1 MYMLFYHH
9 KSFLCHIGGVTII
22 ISIHFFVQV
31 GCSQS
36 AMEDSESDASVD
48 DDAEEIVSDHSMKTS
63 VAVNDEDITV
73 QDSEQELLS
82 ASCGIFLPPKVS
94 NLLDSNVDD
103 VDDILNCVYINEDG
117 ISAVDPVD
125 ESEVN
130 PLALEGEKDPLN
142 DEEEGQ
148 DNTLRNI
155 KVILSLKKKF

>member
-1 MYMLFYHH
+1 
-9 KSFLCHIGGVTII
+9 
-22 ISIHFFVQV
+22 
-31 GCSQS
+31 
-36 AMEDSESDASVD
+36 MEDSESDASVD

-63 VAVNDEDITV
+63 VDEDITV